1 MPSWTFNL
9 WINGTLHNSEVWQD
23 LTEYDKK
30 ELKKIDHYILKLIIG
45 SHSKAPTEQLYL
57 ETSTLSVT
65 QTISV
70 RRMIYLQTVLQRPE
84 GELIR
89 NIYEAMKSETLPGD
103 WYNLV
108 QKDFL
113 EVNLTISENEIR
125 CMSPLDYKLLI
136 KEKMKETAFIQLKE
150 TQASHLKGHIT
161 HHKTCSLLKLT
172 C

>member
-1 MPSWTFNL
+1 MANITAILTDIPLGRRRVEIGFNLRQAL
-9 WINGTLHNSEVWQD
+9 WINGILHNSEVWQD

-30 ELKKIDHYILKLIIG
+30 ELNKIDHYILKLIIG

-89 NIYEAMKSETLPGD
+89 NIYEAMKSEPLPGD

-113 EVNLTISENEIR
+113 EVNLNISENEIR
-125 CMSPLDYKLLI
+125 CMSPLD
-136 KEKMKETAFIQLKE
+136 
-150 TQASHLKGHIT
+150 
-161 HHKTCSLLKLT
+161 
-172 C
+172 